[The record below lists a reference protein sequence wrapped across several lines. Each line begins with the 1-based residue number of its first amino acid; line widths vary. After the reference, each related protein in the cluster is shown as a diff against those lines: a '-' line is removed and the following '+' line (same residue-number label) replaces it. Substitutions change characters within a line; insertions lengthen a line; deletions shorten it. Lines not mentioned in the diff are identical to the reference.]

1 MAVMV
6 PEVPAHDSSQAEI
19 WLFRKLQGLSE
30 KYCVLHSLGSMRHD
44 HKSWSEIDFTIV
56 GPEGVYFVEV
66 KGGTVG
72 REKGK
77 WTVKRKDGRVEN
89 LGRGPFFQAGGAE
102 ASTRRFLQ
110 DRLPWLKNVVIGYW
124 VITPDCTLEVDDLGV
139 DRNAFYDAKNLDVS
153 PTDLVRNM
161 RAYWKQK
168 RGTDASLT
176 DEQINE
182 VVKNLCADVPM
193 ITSLRR
199 EIDDVLYKIH
209 AATLAQEQVLVA
221 TKSNARLLIRG
232 PAGSGKSTIAVLEV
246 RNQRREGAKVL
257 FSCSS
262 PNMSK
267 RIAGEF
273 LDDKGVRVASSAD
286 LAAGSDFQGE
296 MWDALVIDEAQDLFE
311 DPMFEIY
318 DSLLKNG
325 IAGGTWR
332 MFSDPYQ
339 AVLSKGRPLEKKF
352 LELGNPFRLDLMQ
365 NVRTTREISV
375 TASALGYVDRMTAGI
390 SGPEVDLLY
399 CSPAKVGEQIATKV
413 GALISLGLKASEI
426 LLLGFDQEDAVQY
439 PELKNLIEP
448 LETSNYGGAVR
459 FASIS
464 EVKGLEAVA
473 VIVFGFKGFKSGFA
487 RQQAY
492 IGATRASTYLSIILG
507 ESLSSQVADAYAA
520 LALRNPAR

>member
-1 MAVMV
+1 MARML
-6 PEVPAHDSSQAEI
+6 PNDPAHDSSQAEL

-30 KYCVLHSLGSMRHD
+30 KYCVLHSLGSVRHD

-56 GPEGVYFVEV
+56 GPEGVYFIEV

-77 WTVKRKDGRVEN
+77 WTVKRKDGRVED

-124 VITPDCTLEVDDLGV
+124 IITPDCTLEVDDLGV
-139 DRNAFYDAKNLDVS
+139 DKNAYYDARNLDVS
-153 PTDLVRNM
+153 PSDLVRNM
-161 RAYWKQK
+161 RAYWSQK

-176 DEQINE
+176 DVQINE
-182 VVKNLCADVPM
+182 VVENLCADVPM

-221 TKSNARLLIRG
+221 TKNNARLLIKG

-246 RNQRREGAKVL
+246 RNQLREGAKVL

-262 PNMSK
+262 PSMSR
-267 RIAGEF
+267 RIAREF
-273 LDDKGVRVASSAD
+273 IDEKGVRVVSSAD
-286 LAAGSDFQGE
+286 LIAGCDFQE
-296 MWDALVIDEAQDLFE
+296 ETWDALVIDEAQDLFE

-318 DSLLKNG
+318 DSLLTNG

-339 AVLSKGRPLEKKF
+339 AVLSKERPLEKKF

-375 TASALGYVDRMTAGI
+375 TASALGYVDRMSAGI

-399 CSPAKVGEQIATKV
+399 CSPAMIGKEIATKIS
-413 GALISLGLKASEI
+413 ALINLGIKASEI

-439 PELKNLIEP
+439 RELKNLIEP

-520 LALRNPAR
+520 LALRNPSR